1 MEAYKTELEKQYLA
15 KLAEKRK
22 NQENIENQGMIYSFN
37 FKKFFIFKLTSL
49 WINYKFKRKNDNN
62 ITKRNTEAIKK

>member
-37 FKKFFIFKLTSL
+37 FKKFFTFKLTSL

-62 ITKRNTEAIKK
+62 ITKRNTETIKK